1 MSSPSFPILDFQT
14 QPLSLTRITL
24 VPSPALASSCWSLST
39 EPGRLQGEALSAEP
53 CSERRCQRC
62 LCALT
67 HCTASPGQRLPGH
80 PGAMRVALPP
90 RAAKAW
96 ITAATCPCAAGDTAG
111 TGAGLGWGLRRCLVG
126 TAQRGEGLN
135 LRGLGTVRLGCPT
148 SGWTEPR
155 MEGRV
160 EEGAPDGEAREEPG
174 RYRDAH
180 GRKVHGAS
188 GCGQGVMVGSDRILC
203 LPSAPLCG
211 APRRAWPGTEGHPKP
226 GAGVTALLL
235 PSLHTGVSPLPRAA
249 GGQPGGAAQLCMAP
263 RTPHHLPGPPHPA
276 SPASLPASRPA
287 SRPACRIPPLRG
299 RRPVI

>member
-53 CSERRCQRC
+53 CSERRCQPC

-111 TGAGLGWGLRRCLVG
+111 TGAGLG
-126 TAQRGEGLN
+126 AQEVPCRD
-135 LRGLGTVRLGCPT
+135 
-148 SGWTEPR
+148 SA
-155 MEGRV
+155 EGRGV
-160 EEGAPDGEAREEPG
+160 KSQGTGNGEAG
-174 RYRDAH
+174 
-180 GRKVHGAS
+180 
-188 GCGQGVMVGSDRILC
+188 M
-203 LPSAPLCG
+203 
-211 APRRAWPGTEGHPKP
+211 
-226 GAGVTALLL
+226 
-235 PSLHTGVSPLPRAA
+235 
-249 GGQPGGAAQLCMAP
+249 
-263 RTPHHLPGPPHPA
+263 PHEWLD
-276 SPASLPASRPA
+276 
-287 SRPACRIPPLRG
+287 
-299 RRPVI
+299 